1 MRIFVCKLRLHFPDN
16 KHLRGFVC
24 HEIFGI
30 FFRHSEIFGLQPPP
44 PLPTI
49 NASYGPA
56 RLTPSAIAYYPGGRA
71 RKMGPLAVL
80 PHH

>member
-1 MRIFVCKLRLHFPDN
+1 MKY
-16 KHLRGFVC
+16 
-24 HEIFGI
+24 
-30 FFRHSEIFGLQPPP
+30 SEIFFVIQKFLAYNP
-44 PLPTI
+44 PTI

-56 RLTPSAIAYYPGGRA
+56 RACGTRLTPSAIAYYPGGRA